1 MVAVVPSNG
10 YCLKKR
16 DLFLF
21 VTLAHAQILISI
33 LSLRNAV
40 TISQVV
46 EMKHESARH
55 LQLQSYGYGLSEKM
69 DTVPKRETGR
79 MTRDPSMVAGN
90 LSSSLL
96 LDSQAH
102 RHARVLFGIFSCDSR
117 HSFVSRERY
126 RWLFQLWND
135 DRVCELSVFRKLPR
149 ERQKNCQLVWTFVLG
164 AGGKDTPTENVGNER
179 PMLVEH
185 PVVGK
190 SPDWNATDFTLL
202 NIRENMEEGK
212 SQTWLKYAAEV
223 ADRTGLDYVVKCDED
238 SLLSLHEFFRF
249 IDTQLAPAP
258 LNKQVFAGALRHKNT
273 WNRQYRSKR
282 EREQYENF
290 FRSNHDNVH
299 IYIAGKDSSCRDDF
313 ASLDGRRPSVDSPS
327 LSFRFSPSRPILFDE
342 SKPSPFRCRRSP
354 HKQVRIL

>member
-1 MVAVVPSNG
+1 MSAKATLSPGTMAAVVPSNG

-55 LQLQSYGYGLSEKM
+55 LQLQSYGYGRWEKI
-69 DTVPKRETGR
+69 DTVLPHSNQESLPKRETGR
-79 MTRDPSMVAGN
+79 MTLDPSMAAGN
-90 LSSSLL
+90 LSPSILS
-96 LDSQAH
+96 DSQAH
-102 RHARVLFGIFSCDSR
+102 RRVRVLFGIFSCDSR
-117 HSFVSRERY
+117 NSFVSRERY

-135 DRVCELSVFRKLPR
+135 DRVCEFSDFRKLPR
-149 ERQKNCQLVWTFVLG
+149 EQQHKCQLVWTFVVG

-179 PMLVEH
+179 PLLVEH
-185 PVVGK
+185 PNIGK

-223 ADRTGLDYVVKCDED
+223 ADENGLDYVVKCDED

-249 IDTQLAPAP
+249 VDTQLAPAP
-258 LNKQVFAGALRHKNT
+258 LNKQVFAGALRHKNA

-299 IYIAGKDSSCRDDF
+299 IYIAGKSQ
-313 ASLDGRRPSVDSPS
+313 G
-327 LSFRFSPSRPILFDE
+327 
-342 SKPSPFRCRRSP
+342 K
-354 HKQVRIL
+354 